1 MVALASICFLAGAVL
16 GLRFKV
22 LILVP
27 AIGLSVVV
35 VAMANG
41 IVLGESAWR
50 LALVV
55 VVAATSIQL
64 GYVLGTV
71 AQLFFA
77 WAGSALGSKPHDQ
90 QPVPD
95 AARRVVAPT
104 L

>member
-1 MVALASICFLAGAVL
+1 MAALASICFLVGAVL

-27 AIGLSVVV
+27 AIGLLVV
-35 VAMANG
+35 VASASG
-41 IVLGESAWR
+41 IVLGESLWR

-55 VVAATSIQL
+55 VVAATAIQL
-64 GYVLGTV
+64 GYVSGTV

-77 WAGSALGSKPHDQ
+77 WAGSALGSKAHDQ

-95 AARRVVAPT
+95 AARRNVAPT